1 MTASVSLFMASK
13 YLEVEAMVL
22 GDCSEVLLRSKYS
35 SHELLDR
42 EQEIYFELGCELD
55 APTCLDFMM
64 FYCRM
69 IKFEIA
75 SLENHCVAKYSDS
88 VSKMFLEVETLTYDL
103 CRVHLL
109 DS

>member
-1 MTASVSLFMASK
+1 MASK

-22 GDCSEVLLRSKYS
+22 NDCSDVLLRGKYS
-35 SHELLDR
+35 SRELLER

-55 APTCLDFMM
+55 VPTCLDFMM

-69 IKFEIA
+69 IKFELA
-75 SLENHCVAKYSDS
+75 SMETYNTGKYADS

-109 DS
+109 DA